1 MISTSRNNAVGIEFL
16 LLTVYQYSN
25 LSTIMGN
32 VSNDSAL
39 MVCTHFWKICFS
51 SVNADSQTWA
61 TLHLCTH
68 AHAHT
73 QTLPDNAKGNYEFK
87 PRDLWDTGSFFV
99 LCLFNIYYR
108 RSLPVT
114 GRLIATTAIRIKM
127 TPLKTCMHF
136 LRD

>member
-1 MISTSRNNAVGIEFL
+1 MISTSKNNAVGIEFL
-16 LLTVYQYSN
+16 LFTVYWYSN

-39 MVCTHFWKICFS
+39 MVCAHFWKICFS
-51 SVNADSQTWA
+51 SVNAESQTWA
-61 TLHLCTH
+61 TLHLCVH
-68 AHAHT
+68 AHSHT
-73 QTLPDNAKGNYEFK
+73 QTLPDSAEGNYEFK

-99 LCLFNIYYR
+99 PCLFNIYYR

-114 GRLIATTAIRIKM
+114 GRLIATTAIHIKM
-127 TPLKTCMHF
+127 TPLKICMHF